1 MQKLDVIGRL
11 IPVVIVG
18 LLAVGCLPGERSIPV
33 YSDAVPVAGNSW
45 VMNDLSANSSM
56 ISRNGLVNWSDAETM
71 VSTFFRTSG
80 TGAIDIAMIARV
92 VSGKST
98 IEVAF
103 ACEQRRVKLTN
114 TEFDTIYIGRFDLGS
129 PGYQTLGMRGLSKT
143 DSVYAEVRE
152 ILIGGEAIGDKAYYL
167 KDDFYFGRRGPS
179 VHLLYKIPEESGDV
193 VLFYNEI
200 TVPEG
205 NDIPGSFFM
214 ANGFSHGYFGIQ
226 VNSETERRILFSV
239 WSPFQTDNPKEI
251 PEEYK
256 IIMLDKGADVITGEF
271 GNEGSGGQSF
281 RRYYWQAGTK
291 YGFLLRGEPGVKGS
305 TDYTAWFFAPEIGD
319 WELIASFRRPKTDT
333 YLKGIHSFLENFRT
347 ETGPITRQGY
357 FSNQWVSNT
366 KGEWF
371 ELDEAVFTA
380 DATARKEARLDYAGG
395 AEGSSFFLKNCGF
408 FNVRTAI
415 NSEFRREKTGN
426 RPLILP

>member
-1 MQKLDVIGRL
+1 MKNSDVIGRL

-18 LLAVGCLPGERSIPV
+18 LLVVGCLPGEKSIPV
-33 YSDAVPVAGNSW
+33 YSDAIPVAGNSW
-45 VMNDLSANSSM
+45 VMNDLAANSKM
-56 ISRNGLVNWSDAETM
+56 VSRNGLVNWSDAETM

-98 IEVAF
+98 VEVAF

-152 ILIGGEAIGDKAYYL
+152 ILIGGEAIGEKAYYL
-167 KDDFYFGRRGPS
+167 RDDFYFGRRGPS
-179 VHLLYKIPEESGDV
+179 VHLRYNVPAESGDV

-200 TVPEG
+200 TVTEG

-251 PEEYK
+251 PEEYR
-256 IIMLDKGADVITGEF
+256 IIMLDKGTDVVTGEF

-305 TDYTAWFFAPEIGD
+305 TDYTAWFFAPEIGE

-415 NSEFRREKTGN
+415 NTEFTREKTGN
-426 RPLILP
+426 QPLILP

>member
-18 LLAVGCLPGERSIPV
+18 LLAVGCLPGEKSVPV

-45 VMNDLSANSSM
+45 VMNDLSANSRM

-80 TGAIDIAMIARV
+80 TGAIDIAIVARV

-167 KDDFYFGRRGPS
+167 RDDFYFGRRGPS
-179 VHLLYKIPEESGDV
+179 VHLRYKIPEESGDV